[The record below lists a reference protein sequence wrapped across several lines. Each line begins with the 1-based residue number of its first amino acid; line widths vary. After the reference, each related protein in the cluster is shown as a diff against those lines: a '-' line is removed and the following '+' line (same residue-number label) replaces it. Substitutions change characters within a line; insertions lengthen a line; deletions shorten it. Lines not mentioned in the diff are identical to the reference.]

1 MMSMASNLPFPP
13 DPAAAFALRG
23 RLLAA
28 AALTAFLVGGIG
40 LWAVTA
46 RLDSAVIGA
55 GSVLVE
61 NDVQTIQ
68 HLSLIHI

>member
-28 AALTAFLVGGIG
+28 AALTAFLVGG
-40 LWAVTA
+40 
-46 RLDSAVIGA
+46 SASGRSPRA
-55 GSVLVE
+55 S
-61 NDVQTIQ
+61 TPP
-68 HLSLIHI
+68 